1 MISANYHTRNV
12 VRAFRQCSGHKRGLS
27 FHSKYAKKEKCI
39 LYKYI
44 KKRRKKTEELFS
56 LYNWLDLHTFRSKC
70 VRPINGSHDSLQ
82 HSRCHFVW
90 RRSYNAMTLSYSPF
104 FTRRPCYIQGDKNS
118 LARLFKR
125 SVRPRRQVS
134 GYFGIRNF
142 FFPDTK
148 ISTPTHIRNQ
158 IEYARPHV
166 SRYF

>member
-12 VRAFRQCSGHKRGLS
+12 VRAFRKCSGYKRGLS
-27 FHSKYAKKEKCI
+27 FHSKYAKKEEYI
-39 LYKYI
+39 YKYI

-70 VRPINGSHDSLQ
+70 LRPINGSHDSLQ

-90 RRSYNAMTLSYSPF
+90 RSSYDAMTLSYSPI

-118 LARLFKR
+118 LGRLFKR

-166 SRYF
+166 SRCF